1 MVKYQ
6 DAIVLYDI
14 VQFSLLPLVG
24 ILAYSL
30 TREKGWVITI
40 IAETVILLVPA
51 PAPGLGILNRLL
63 LAMEGRPIKSVRD
76 SSIVLS
82 LLPCKTGR
90 ASWSGLFLGLAFFDP
105 RFAVV
110 ALPIISNIQ

>member
-76 SSIVLS
+76 SS
-82 LLPCKTGR
+82 
-90 ASWSGLFLGLAFFDP
+90 
-105 RFAVV
+105 VV
-110 ALPIISNIQ
+110 PIILPWQDGKGFMVRIVSGASFL